1 MGKIKSTLAIIMGVT
16 LLLSCNNAQS
26 PGRGNE
32 QHSINKVIQQSDGSI
47 ALHVKKS
54 ESYRD
59 KKNPSTNTAE
69 WNVVMSKSGRFD
81 VWLSSATTDTTN
93 LGYENKVLL
102 NIHNNVL
109 ETLPVINKV
118 VKNTNE
124 VEAPYFKVDSFLGAM
139 YIQDTGQ
146 YLVQIIS
153 DKILPEDVHIAGDK
167 VIEKTKLLSVTLT
180 PAIR

>member
-1 MGKIKSTLAIIMGVT
+1 MRKINSALAIIIGIT
-16 LLLSCNNAQS
+16 LLFSCNNAQS
-26 PGRGNE
+26 PRGNE
-32 QHSINKVIQQSDGSI
+32 QHSINKVMQQSDGSI
-47 ALHVKKS
+47 ALHVDKA

-69 WNVVMSKSGRFD
+69 WNVVMPKSGRFD
-81 VWLSSATTDTTN
+81 VWLSSATIDTTN

-124 VEAPYFKVDSFLGAM
+124 VEAPYFRVDSFMGTL

-153 DKILPEDVHIAGDK
+153 DKILPEDVHDAGDK
-167 VIEKTKLLSVTLT
+167 ITEKTKLLSVTLT
-180 PAIR
+180 PAIK